1 MAAKTP
7 PTELE
12 QVTAVRDALRD
23 HLGRLSAEHARL
35 SDNHMRILAKAAEW
49 ERRARAAY
57 LADAQAQTAR
67 YATYAAAGAEVDPTY
82 LVGLVRAL
90 GDKPSRED
98 LRAAVASA
106 LAVEQAWKD
115 RARIDAEQVAEQ
127 AREAL
132 RAAHADL
139 VEAWRA
145 AGGTDFDDVAAAR
158 S

>member
-1 MAAKTP
+1 MAAKAT

-12 QVTAVRDALRD
+12 QVTADRDALRD
-23 HLGRLSAEHARL
+23 QLSRLSGEHARL
-35 SDNHMRILAKAAEW
+35 SDNHMRILTKTAEW

-67 YATYAAAGAEVDPTY
+67 YATYAAAAAEVDPTY
-82 LVGLVRAL
+82 LVGLVKAL
-90 GDKPSRED
+90 GDTPTRED

-132 RAAHADL
+132 KAAHADL

-145 AGGTDFDDVAAAR
+145 AGGTDFDEAT